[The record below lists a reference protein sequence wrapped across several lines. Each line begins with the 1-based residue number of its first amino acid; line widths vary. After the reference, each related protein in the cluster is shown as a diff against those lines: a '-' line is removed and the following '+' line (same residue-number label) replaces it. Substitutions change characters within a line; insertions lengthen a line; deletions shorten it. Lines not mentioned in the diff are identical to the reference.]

1 MIAAIKPAGSN
12 TRGLLAYLYGPGR
25 HDEHLDPHL
34 VAGFAM
40 LGMPDPGRDES
51 ATLTELGHYL
61 DEPVRLRNSEFGKPV
76 TDHVWHCPVR
86 AAPEDRHL
94 SDTEWGEI
102 AQRIVL
108 AAGIAPAGD
117 DLACRWI
124 AVRHADDHI
133 HILATTVRED
143 GRRPKLHDS
152 GIRVGD
158 ECRTI
163 EKDYG
168 LRLLKKGDRT
178 DTRRPVQAEM
188 HKAERLDWEQTSR
201 EWLQARIR
209 AAIPHANSAE
219 QLLAYLEA
227 DDILVKPRCG
237 PSGDL
242 LGYAVGRPGD
252 LNKDG
257 EQIFHPGGK
266 IAPDL
271 TLPKLKARLESS
283 APEEHPTAQRNRLS
297 TPWHQAT
304 AALDTL
310 HAEITSTSTD
320 GSGDAR
326 AQAHITALGEL
337 IEATTQQAPANHR
350 AQLRSASARFARA
363 QRSQIRAED
372 RAAHALR
379 TAARDIAHT
388 ATGPDGST
396 LAALTAALLW
406 AAILAAR
413 WHEAKGRAHQ
423 ADAARRAVQHLQSAA
438 DNTLAPTLTELEAR
452 RPGEGTRRT
461 LAHDV
466 RAAVPEHAKRILA
479 DPGWHALATVLAD
492 AEAGGHRPH
501 QLLKEA
507 AAQRE
512 LTTARQPARVLI
524 TRIQHTSR
532 NPAPNQPAC
541 VAPPHRP
548 STLRRSVSS
557 PPLGPQLPRAGRAAR
572 AVEPTKWS
580 EAGPRRRRRR
590 DNGCWAG
597 HHGW

>member
-34 VAGFAM
+34 IAAFAM
-40 LGMPDPGRDES
+40 LGMPDPGRDEH
-51 ATLTELGHYL
+51 ATLTELGHHL

-86 AAPEDRHL
+86 AAPEDRYL

-102 AQRIVL
+102 AQRIVQ
-108 AAGIAPAGD
+108 AAGIAPEGD

-152 GIRVGD
+152 GTRVGD
-158 ECRTI
+158 ACREI

-168 LRLLKKGDRT
+168 LRRLKKGDRT
-178 DTRRPVQAEM
+178 GTRRPTQAEI
-188 HKAERLDWEQTSR
+188 HKADRLGWEQTSR
-201 EWLQARIR
+201 EWLQDRIR
-209 AAIPHANSAE
+209 AAIPHATSTE

-227 DDILVKPRCG
+227 GDILVKPRRG

-257 EQIFHPGGK
+257 EQIYHPGGK

-271 TLPKLKARLESS
+271 SLPKLKARLETST
-283 APEEHPTAQRNRLS
+283 PEEHPTARRNRPA
-297 TPWHQAT
+297 TAWHQAT
-304 AALDTL
+304 EALNTL
-310 HAEITSTSTD
+310 HTEMTGTSADD
-320 GSGDAR
+320 GGDAR

-337 IEATTQQAPANHR
+337 IEATAQKAPADIR
-350 AQLRSASARFARA
+350 AQLHAASRTFARA

-379 TAARDIAHT
+379 SAARDIVNT
-388 ATGPDGST
+388 ATGPDGSA

-413 WHEAKGRAHQ
+413 WHEAKGHAHQ
-423 ADAARRAVQHLQSAA
+423 ADAARQAVQHLQAAA
-438 DNTLAPTLTELEAR
+438 DDALSPTLTELAAR
-452 RPGEGTRRT
+452 PSKEETRRI
-461 LAHDV
+461 LANDV
-466 RAAVPEHAKRILA
+466 RAAVPEHAERILS
-479 DPGWHALATVLAD
+479 DPGWPALATVLAD
-492 AEAGGHRPH
+492 AEAGGHKPH

-507 AAQRE
+507 AARRE
-512 LTTARQPARVLI
+512 LGTAHRPALVLI

-532 NPAPNQPAC
+532 NPAPN
-541 VAPPHRP
+541 
-548 STLRRSVSS
+548 RR
-557 PPLGPQLPRAGRAAR
+557 AEAAR
-572 AVEPTKWS
+572 LRSTAARGGGQQPFVAQPPVTPARLPNRS
-580 EAGPRRRRRR
+580 RR
-590 DNGCWAG
+590 
-597 HHGW
+597 

>member
-34 VAGFAM
+34 VAAFAM
-40 LGMPDPGRDES
+40 LGMPDPGRDEN
-51 ATLTELGHYL
+51 ATLTELGRHL
-61 DEPVRLRNSEFGKPV
+61 DEPVRLRNGEFGKPV

-86 AAPEDRHL
+86 AAPEDRYL
-94 SDTEWGEI
+94 SDTEWGEF
-102 AQRIVL
+102 AQRIVQ

-158 ECRTI
+158 ACREI

-168 LRLLKKGDRT
+168 LRRLKKGDRT
-178 DTRRPVQAEM
+178 GTRRPTQAEM
-188 HKAERLDWEQTSR
+188 HKADRLGWEQTSR
-201 EWLQARIR
+201 EWLQDRIR
-209 AAIPHANSAE
+209 SALPHATSTE

-227 DDILVKPRCG
+227 DDILVKPRRG

-252 LNKDG
+252 LNKGG
-257 EQIFHPGGK
+257 EQIYHPGGK

-271 TLPKLKARLESS
+271 SLPKLKARLETS
-283 APEEHPTAQRNRLS
+283 APEEHPTARRNQPT
-297 TPWHQAT
+297 TPWHRAT
-304 AALDTL
+304 EALDTL
-310 HAEITSTSTD
+310 GAGTADTSAE
-320 GSGDAR
+320 GDAR
-326 AQAHITALGEL
+326 TQAHITALGEL
-337 IEATTQQAPANHR
+337 IEATAQKAPAGLR
-350 AQLRSASARFARA
+350 AQLRAASAAFARA
-363 QRSQIRAED
+363 QRSQVRAED
-372 RAAHALR
+372 RTAHALR

-388 ATGPDGST
+388 ATGPDGSA
-396 LAALTAALLW
+396 LAALTAALVW

-413 WHEAKGRAHQ
+413 WHEARGHAHQ
-423 ADAARRAVQHLQSAA
+423 ADAARQAVQYLQSAA
-438 DNTLAPTLTELEAR
+438 DAALGPTLTELEAR
-452 RPGEGTRRT
+452 RPDEGTRRT
-461 LAHDV
+461 LANDV
-466 RAAVPEHAKRILA
+466 RAAVPEHAERILA
-479 DPGWHALATVLAD
+479 DPGWPGLTTVLAD
-492 AEAGGHRPH
+492 AEASGHKPH

-512 LTTARQPARVLI
+512 LATARQPARVLI

-532 NPAPNQPAC
+532 NPTPN
-541 VAPPHRP
+541 
-548 STLRRSVSS
+548 RR
-557 PPLGPQLPRAGRAAR
+557 AEAAR
-572 AVEPTKWS
+572 LRSISASALGAPSPAAQPRTTAAPTS
-580 EAGPRRRRRR
+580 QPSRHRR
-590 DNGCWAG
+590 
-597 HHGW
+597 